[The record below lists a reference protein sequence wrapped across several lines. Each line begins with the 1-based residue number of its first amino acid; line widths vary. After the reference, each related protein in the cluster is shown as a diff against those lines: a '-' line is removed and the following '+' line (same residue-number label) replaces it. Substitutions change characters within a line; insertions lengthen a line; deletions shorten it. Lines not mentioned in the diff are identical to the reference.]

1 MGFFGRVFSGI
12 RTGARSI
19 LEGIFGRSQPA
30 PAEDFPEELP
40 EDIPEPQEPEGL
52 DIEELPEEPE
62 PEQDYYEDIYG
73 DLPEQEADYYADE
86 LEGYTD
92 EFGSIKQEYMD
103 MLDTMTENGHIG
115 EFQNDEQRREFLRFL
130 QSDFWGS
137 KKQYIYT
144 AGTMQAVQTAIQNG
158 AKVSDLEAAFNDW
171 MLFEDDDTDIED
183 IWAGWTKA

>member
-19 LEGIFGRSQPA
+19 LEGIFGRSQPE
-30 PAEDFPEELP
+30 PVEDFPEELP

-62 PEQDYYEDIYG
+62 QDYYEDIYG
-73 DLPEQEADYYADE
+73 DLPEPEADYYADE

-92 EFGSIKQEYMD
+92 EFGQIKQEYMD

-115 EFQNDEQRREFLRFL
+115 EFQNDDQRREFLRFL
-130 QSDFWGS
+130 QSDFWES

-171 MLFEDDDTDIED
+171 MLFDDDDTDIED
-183 IWAGWTKA
+183 IWAGWTEA